1 MKPRVTSRIVCIRRV
16 ALAVTAIGAVGC
28 VTPTPV
34 PDAEN
39 LIAEATRSSPPIL
52 FTPDDEPIDPS
63 PAAPATLTREEAIR
77 RAILGDARL
86 QVLLAG
92 VRVALADAEQARLLP
107 NPILEIAYR
116 FPTVSGAPDEI
127 DVGISA
133 ELLSLL
139 TRPGRSRAADNRLR
153 GAVADAVER
162 ALDVVVLVRS
172 RYATVQAF
180 EQLIPSLNGRKGLLA
195 RLRTVAQER
204 LDSGEGI
211 RLDVTS
217 LRTQEAELDLD
228 LLELARNR
236 ADARLELAQLMGV
249 PAEQGEWNVEPREAP
264 APVPLD
270 RESRWIEAAL
280 SSRPDIEA
288 IRWEL
293 QALKEEAQLAGLTIL
308 EGVGAGISAEKAEDW
323 SVGPAVSIPI
333 PLFDFGK
340 ARRARAEASLIEAR
354 HRLLETKRTAVSEVR
369 RALVS
374 YAALQTSVE
383 RLRDVVLP
391 LLQQR
396 REEIEAIYLGG
407 QADITS
413 LIIAEQELR
422 LSQVKLVGMEERV
435 AIARAALERAV
446 GGPAAAL
453 HVETELVDSESGEEP

>member
-1 MKPRVTSRIVCIRRV
+1 M
-16 ALAVTAIGAVGC
+16 
-28 VTPTPV
+28 
-34 PDAEN
+34 
-39 LIAEATRSSPPIL
+39 
-52 FTPDDEPIDPS
+52 
-63 PAAPATLTREEAIR
+63 
-77 RAILGDARL
+77 
-86 QVLLAG
+86 
-92 VRVALADAEQARLLP
+92 
-107 NPILEIAYR
+107 
-116 FPTVSGAPDEI
+116 
-127 DVGISA
+127 GISA